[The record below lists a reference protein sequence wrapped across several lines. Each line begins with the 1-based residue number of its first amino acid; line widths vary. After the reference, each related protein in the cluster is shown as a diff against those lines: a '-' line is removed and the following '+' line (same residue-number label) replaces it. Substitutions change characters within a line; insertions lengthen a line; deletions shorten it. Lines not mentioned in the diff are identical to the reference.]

1 MAPQFAAFSRSEHDE
16 RLSLARQVIKGAG
29 IDACILSAPENIYY
43 FCGYD
48 SWVLYR

>member
-43 FCGYD
+43 GA
-48 SWVLYR
+48 VLDNYLK